1 MAPISVPTD
10 FETSESSIRQKDDAG
25 TRRFNPSPNL
35 RVIFA
40 VTVFTAAFLIFLVE
54 LLVGKL
60 MLLRFGGRPVE

>member
-10 FETSESSIRQKDDAG
+10 FETSESSIRQKEDAG

-40 VTVFTAAFLIFLVE
+40 VTVFTAAFLLFLVE
-54 LLVGKL
+54 LRKL
-60 MLLRFGGRPVE
+60 MLPRFSGTPAE